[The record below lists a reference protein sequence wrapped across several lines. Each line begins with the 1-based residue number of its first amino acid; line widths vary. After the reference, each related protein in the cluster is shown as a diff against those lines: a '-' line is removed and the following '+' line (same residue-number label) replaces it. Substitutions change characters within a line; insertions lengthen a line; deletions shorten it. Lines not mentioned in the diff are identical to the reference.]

1 MGGQRHR
8 TCINVVSRGPDFL
21 YKNGVILFT
30 VSALFSASFLFSSFS
45 FLPLMHE
52 QKFDGLG
59 MQVKSE
65 EDGSILLECKVYVD
79 DIYQRQQGIPSSYCN
94 S

>member
-1 MGGQRHR
+1 
-8 TCINVVSRGPDFL
+8 
-21 YKNGVILFT
+21 
-30 VSALFSASFLFSSFS
+30 
-45 FLPLMHE
+45 MHE